1 MDCSVVRDKLAEY
14 QLGGLEQDERAAV
27 AAHLSGCAAC
37 RAELEALSRLDALLP
52 AMEPLTAPAELW
64 AGIEARLQPRRNP
77 WWQWAAQWPRPAL
90 AAAAMF
96 MIAVGL
102 WVGLR
107 GPAPIV
113 PTETLAPAYQEQQIV
128 AEWSSPLADDA
139 ALGVM
144 FASLQG
150 VETEQ

>member
-1 MDCSVVRDKLAEY
+1 MDCREIRDKLTEY
-14 QLGGLEQDERAAV
+14 QLGGLEDTERAAV
-27 AAHLSGCAAC
+27 EAHLADCAGC
-37 RAELEALSRLDALLP
+37 RAELAALARLDDLLP
-52 AMEPLTAPAELW
+52 AMTPLTAPAELW
-64 AGIEARLQPRRNP
+64 AGIEARLQPRHAP
-77 WWQWAAQWPRPAL
+77 WWQWALEWPRPAL
-90 AAAAMF
+90 AAAATV

-102 WVGLR
+102 ALGLR
-107 GPAPIV
+107 GPAPVV

-150 VETEQ
+150 VETEP